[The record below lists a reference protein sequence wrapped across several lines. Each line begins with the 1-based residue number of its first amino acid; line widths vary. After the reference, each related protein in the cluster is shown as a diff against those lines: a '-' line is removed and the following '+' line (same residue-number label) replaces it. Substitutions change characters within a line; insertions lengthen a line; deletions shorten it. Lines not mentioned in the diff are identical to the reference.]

1 MAEKLTLPQ
10 TQLGATGVTVSR
22 LGLGGF
28 HQVEISTEIVEQV
41 VDAFFNVGGNY
52 IETARSYGSG
62 ASEEKLGRVL
72 EGRRDQVILAS
83 KSGKR
88 DGDGIR
94 RELEASLKALR
105 TDHIEFYFFHGVNS
119 IADLD
124 TITGQG
130 GALDALLKA
139 KDEGLIRG
147 LGFSSHRPPQL
158 YLEAIRRL
166 PLSVILIW
174 DNYLE
179 EQWIPE
185 IQQQVYPLSREKGVG
200 ITAMKPLADGFLYR
214 SPEPAL
220 RYALGSGSEVLICGM
235 NTVDHVYAAAAALA
249 KGPADVAER
258 AAILKD
264 APELGNYVCRQCGGC
279 SQRLMDLF
287 RLEGHVDRQMI
298 DYLPHDPA
306 DYALRLRLAHWF
318 DFADVA
324 RERYAQA
331 GWVDQQLQ
339 GEADGV
345 SCPYGIDVGRKAR
358 FALAKLKGEPLNL
371 L

>member
-1 MAEKLTLPQ
+1 MDEKLTLPQ
-10 TQLGATGVTVSR
+10 IELGATGLTVSR

-28 HQVEISTEIVEQV
+28 HQVEISSEIVEQV
-41 VDAFFNVGGNY
+41 VDAYFDVGGNY

-72 EGRRDQVILAS
+72 EGRRDQVVLAS

-88 DGDGIR
+88 DGEGIR

-105 TDHIEFYFFHGVNS
+105 TDHIDFYFFHGPAT

-124 TITGQG
+124 TITGPR
-130 GALDALLKA
+130 GALEALLKA
-139 KDEGLIRG
+139 KDEGLIGG
-147 LGFSSHRPPQL
+147 LGFSSHRPPEL
-158 YLEAIRRL
+158 YLEAIKRL

-185 IQQQVYPLSREKGVG
+185 IQQQVYPLAREKGVG

-220 RYALGSGSEVLICGM
+220 RYALGSGAEVLICGM
-235 NTVDHVYAAAAALA
+235 NTVDHVYEAAAALA
-249 KGPADVAER
+249 KGPANEAER

-264 APELGNYVCRQCGGC
+264 APELGAYVCRQCGGC
-279 SQRLMDLF
+279 SQALMDLF

-306 DYALRLRLAHWF
+306 NYALRLRLAHWF
-318 DFADVA
+318 DLTEIA
-324 RERYAQA
+324 RQRYAEA
-331 GWVDQQLQ
+331 GWDDQALQ
-339 GEADGV
+339 AEADGV
-345 SCPYGIDVGRKAR
+345 SCSYGINVGRKAR
-358 FALAKLKGEPLNL
+358 FALAKLKDEPLNL